1 MPTGIIA
8 VITVAVI
15 LAGALVNAE
24 MKVIRRRL
32 LHQRFDP
39 KYERL
44 PAESDSKLTIDSWLA
59 GRKRR
64 AYGPDRAGTQG
75 AGAASDPATDQAA
88 PAAFPPVES
97 TT

>member
-24 MKVIRRRL
+24 MKVIRRL
-32 LHQRFDP
+32 LHQRFGP

-44 PAESDSKLTIDSWLA
+44 AAESDNKLTIDSWLA

-64 AYGPDRAGTQG
+64 AYGLDRAGTQD

-88 PAAFPPVES
+88 AAAFPPVGS